1 MAENLGILINTG
13 FNLDINKLQSEL
25 SSLQQKTKLNLD
37 IQFDTKQLD
46 SFKKQMQSSVNS
58 TKINTQEFTQAQK
71 NAEAFYNSVIEKT
84 NRYKIGLMDLDE
96 YIKKV
101 QSQLYK
107 NNGEY
112 APQFMNL
119 DSSKQIKIINDLN
132 NALKEQQRIA
142 NETYK
147 INTSIQKEKELEV
160 QKQINE
166 EIKQKNILEGQSKN
180 YWQGRFNESIKDMT
194 AIDSELV
201 KMKQFY
207 QEQEKVASTTE
218 KRIQKEKQVNQ
229 QLEVELANYKKY
241 AKLQTENIGNRYKN
255 VNGVS
260 ENLSAYNKELSEIIV
275 KNGKLVNSNTG
286 VETSFKNLRQG
297 LSNIRVE
304 ARNSQNVFTDFK
316 DNIEKFSNWLLVG
329 GFTTGLITGI
339 KEAITEINSLSDAIT
354 DLRRVSEASDSQL
367 SVLDDQAFK
376 IADKIGGSAE
386 GIVNS
391 MANFSQLGYEYDK
404 AMNLAQDASKYA
416 TAGFISNEEA
426 TQSLIS
432 TYQVF
437 GNTFDEV
444 MGKMVDSK
452 SIIDAFNSVGKFIA

>member
-1 MAENLGILINTG
+1 MERTEIIVAENLGVLINTG

-25 SSLQQKTKLNLD
+25 SSLQQKTKLKLD

-46 SFKKQMQSSVNS
+46 SFKSKIDSVGKS
-58 TKINTQEFTQAQK
+58 
-71 NAEAFYNSVIEKT
+71 
-84 NRYKIGLMDLDE
+84 
-96 YIKKV
+96 
-101 QSQLYK
+101 
-107 NNGEY
+107 
-112 APQFMNL
+112 
-119 DSSKQIKIINDLN
+119 LN
-132 NALKEQQRIA
+132 N
-142 NETYK
+142 
-147 INTSIQKEKELEV
+147 
-160 QKQINE
+160 
-166 EIKQKNILEGQSKN
+166 N
-180 YWQGRFNESIKDMT
+180 YWQGRFTETIKDMT

-207 QEQEKVASTTE
+207 QEQEKVASATE

-229 QLEVELANYKKY
+229 QLEGELANYKKY

-316 DNIEKFSNWLLVG
+316 DNIEKFGNWLLVG
-329 GFTTGLITGI
+329 GFTTGLINGI
-339 KEAITEINSLSDAIT
+339 KEAITEVNSLSDAIT

-367 SVLDDQAFK
+367 AVLDDQAFK

-391 MANFSQLGYEYDK
+391 MANFSQLGYEYNE